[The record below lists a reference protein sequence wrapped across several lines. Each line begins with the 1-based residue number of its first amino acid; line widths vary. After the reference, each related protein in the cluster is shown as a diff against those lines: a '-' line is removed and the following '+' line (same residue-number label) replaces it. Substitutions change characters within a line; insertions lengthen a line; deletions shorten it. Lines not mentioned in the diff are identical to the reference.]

1 MAGTKAVKLNFML
14 ETAVADELNSVVPAG
29 QRSKVVNAAV
39 KKELLRIKR
48 RATTEK
54 LAELRG
60 KAPKVSMAEIVEHLR
75 ADRAGR

>member
-1 MAGTKAVKLNFML
+1 MPGTKAVKLNFML
-14 ETAVADELNSVVPAG
+14 DSKVADELNAVVPAG

-48 RATTEK
+48 RATAEK

-60 KAPKVSMAEIVEHLR
+60 QVPKISMAEIVEQLR

>member
-1 MAGTKAVKLNFML
+1 MSSKTVKLNFLL
-14 ETAVADELNSVVPAG
+14 EAGVSRDLHAMVPAG

-54 LAELRG
+54 LLELRDKG
-60 KAPKVSMAEIVEHLR
+60 PKVAMAEIVEALR
-75 ADRAGR
+75 ADRSGH